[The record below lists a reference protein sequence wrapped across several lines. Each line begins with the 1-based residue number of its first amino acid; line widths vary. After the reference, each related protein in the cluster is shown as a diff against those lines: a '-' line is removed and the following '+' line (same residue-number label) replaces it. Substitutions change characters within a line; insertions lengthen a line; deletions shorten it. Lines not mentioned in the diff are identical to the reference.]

1 MALLVVRTG
10 NRGGITPFANI
21 REMTD
26 RATACRLSLSVLW
39 KTGLMDQFKD
49 FPITLTS
56 PATNAAAVT
65 PSDTTPLASV
75 SRAIYVG
82 QTGDIS
88 VEMLSGQIITFQN
101 VQGGSILALRT
112 LKIRQT
118 GTTALGIV
126 SMW

>member
-1 MALLVVRTG
+1 
-10 NRGGITPFANI
+10 
-21 REMTD
+21 
-26 RATACRLSLSVLW
+26 
-39 KTGLMDQFKD
+39 MDQFKD

-56 PATNAAAVT
+56 PATSAILVT
-65 PSDTTPLASV
+65 PSDATVLTSI

-88 VEMLSGQIITFQN
+88 VEMQSGQITTFQN

-118 GTTALGIV
+118 GTTATGIIA
-126 SMW
+126 MW